1 MLLRNE
7 GFMEFWRLLYCQILL
22 KNKPLYDSRRHDHD
36 VRLESLFSALGT
48 ELYPAEL
55 LNTILVVAW
64 NILSK
69 SGANIFILFI

>member
-7 GFMEFWRLLYCQILL
+7 GFMEFWRLLKYYTVKYYL
-22 KNKPLYDSRRHDHD
+22 KISHFTTQD
-36 VRLESLFSALGT
+36 VTEGT